1 MINRAE
7 DGSRRRRCPFS
18 ACLWARPARSPRRP
32 RSSRR
37 SCRWGCRGRRSAGAR
52 LHPARPRP
60 AAALAPRTPRPQPF
74 VAAAQSPPGPPP
86 PAPRS
91 PARGL
96 PAGPPPRR
104 GINEKPLASRVGRGV
119 GDSRAARPAC
129 PRAGLGMLGR
139 WGFLFGNRGER
150 CWGRPRGQPLSENPG
165 MAL

>member
-52 LHPARPRP
+52 LRP
-60 AAALAPRTPRPQPF
+60 
-74 VAAAQSPPGPPP
+74 GP
-86 PAPRS
+86 PAPRKLPEPPRRCLLSRPPSPPGAGRGGLPYTPSPHPRS
-91 PARGL
+91 PALGL

-104 GINEKPLASRVGRGV
+104 GINEKPLASRAGKGV

-129 PRAGLGMLGR
+129 PRA
-139 WGFLFGNRGER
+139 
-150 CWGRPRGQPLSENPG
+150 PAPG
-165 MAL
+165 